1 MLLGA
6 AGCASGNQTCNGIMP
21 AFTPNP
27 TRNNANSAS
36 RLAPWATAPDSMT
49 SNGDSPVSRRL
60 CFVGTDNY
68 AITLGGTTIGGG
80 PYSSAVTPA
89 ALDHFAFATVG
100 SKTAGTAFTIDVT
113 AKDQFNNTV
122 TAFSGGGNT
131 VTFTSTSVSKVCCFG
146 CAEFLGD

>member
-1 MLLGA
+1 GNNRTST
-6 AGCASGNQTCNGIMP
+6 SGTVVVTVSG
-21 AFTPNP
+21 
-27 TRNNANSAS
+27 ANSTS
-36 RLAPWATAPDSMT
+36 ATVVDNLDGTYTATYTPT
-49 SNGDSPVSRRL
+49 T
-60 CFVGTDNY
+60 VGTDNY

-131 VTFTSTSVSKVCCFG
+131 VTFTSTSVIG
-146 CAEFLGD
+146 AGAG